1 MKPLKIGNV
10 RLKNRLFLSPM
21 VDVTDLP
28 YRIICRKAGAGMA
41 YTEMLYIDAIL
52 HDNPRTV
59 GLMKISNNECVGL
72 QITGNSEEEFEKFVA
87 SKKWKK
93 FALIDLNCGCPSMRI
108 TGNEAGSYLLQNPDK
123 IARMI
128 GILKQ
133 TGKPISVKIRLG
145 FKENNVLHVARIIE
159 KAGAS
164 ALTVHARLATHG
176 RDVPADWKWIKKVK
190 ESVSIPVIGNG
201 DVFTGKDA
209 ERMMKETGCD
219 AVMISRGAIGDPY
232 VFERILHYLKNG
244 KEKEFDI
251 KKNLKAFYT
260 YLGLEKKYYG
270 NKVDIGRVKYIGS
283 KFLRGFQGAAEK
295 RAEFMG
301 LKGVEEMKRF
311 VKDIIED

>member
-1 MKPLKIGNV
+1 MKSLKIGNV

-59 GLMKISNNECVGL
+59 GLMKVNRGEKVGL
-72 QITGNSEEEFEKFVA
+72 QITGNSEEEFDKFVA

-108 TGNEAGSYLLQNPDK
+108 TGNQAGSYLLQNPDK

-128 GILKQ
+128 GILKK

-145 FKENNVLHVARIIE
+145 FKENNVLEVAKIIE

-190 ESVSIPVIGNG
+190 ESVNMIVIGNG

-209 ERMMKETGCD
+209 ERMMKETNCD
-219 AVMISRGAIGDPY
+219 AVMVARAAIGDPY
-232 VFERILHYLKNG
+232 VFERILYYFKTG

-251 KKNLKAFYT
+251 KKNLKAFYE
-260 YLGLEKKYYG
+260 YLTLEKKHYG
-270 NKVDIGRVKYIGS
+270 NKVDIGRVKYAGG

-295 RAEFMG
+295 RAEFMM
-301 LKGVEEMKRF
+301 LRDVEEMKRF
-311 VKDIIED
+311 VSGLLQ